1 MVVALA
7 DTVFDD
13 DYIIACVVVDV
24 AVAFFIVVYAG
35 DAGFSAVVHADA

>member
-7 DTVFDD
+7 DAVFDD

-35 DAGFSAVVHADA
+35 DARFSAVVHVDA